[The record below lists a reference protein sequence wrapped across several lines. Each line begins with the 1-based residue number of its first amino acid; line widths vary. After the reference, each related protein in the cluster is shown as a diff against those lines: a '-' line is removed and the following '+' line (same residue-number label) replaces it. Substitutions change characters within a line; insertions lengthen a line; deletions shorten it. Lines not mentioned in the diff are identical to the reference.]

1 MKGDFKV
8 KSKDNLIDINSIKN
22 NNLGGSK
29 PDFLNGNAA
38 KHVRKFHISFE
49 NYKATPLTSLKKLAE
64 YLGIKNIYVKDE
76 SYRFN
81 LNSFKV
87 LGGTYAIA
95 RSLAEKLGRDPEN
108 LNFDSLKSKEVK
120 EKLGEITFITATDG
134 NHGKGIAWAATQ
146 LGHQAVIYLPDGSAP
161 KRVDAIREVGG
172 KAIVTNLN
180 YDDTVAYAIKKA
192 EENNWHLIQDTAWE
206 GYKKIPTWIMQGYTT
221 MAEEIKLQLE
231 LEGVEEPTHM
241 FLQAGVGSMAGSIL
255 GYYINQFEDYPITT
269 IIEPNKAACV
279 FNSAAYSDGKT
290 HKVEGDLKT
299 DMAGLACGEANPL
312 AWEILRDYAHMF
324 ISCNDYV
331 SSRGMRILA
340 NPIADDKQIIS
351 GESGSVGLGL
361 LSLLMEKENLQT
373 LKNELQLDE
382 DSIVLIFNTEGATDT
397 VNYRKIVWDG
407 KDSLLD

>member
-1 MKGDFKV
+1 MKGVFIV
-8 KSKDNLIDINSIKN
+8 KSKDDLIDIKSIKN
-22 NNLGGSK
+22 DNLGGSK
-29 PDFLNGNAA
+29 PEFLNAQAA
-38 KHVRKFHISFE
+38 KRARKFHSSFKE
-49 NYKATPLTSLKKLAE
+49 YRATPLTSLKHLAE

-95 RSLAEKLGRDPEN
+95 KSLAEKLDRDVEN
-108 LNFDSLKSKEVK
+108 LNFEMLKSKEAK
-120 EKLGEITFITATDG
+120 EELGDITFITATDG
-134 NHGKGIAWAATQ
+134 NHGKGIAWAANH
-146 LGHQAVIYLPDGSAP
+146 LGHQAVIYLPDGSAQ

-192 EENNWHLIQDTAWE
+192 EENNWHLVQDTAWE
-206 GYKKIPTWIMQGYTT
+206 GYEKIPTWIMQGYTT

-231 LEGVEEPTHM
+231 LEGIEEPTHM

-255 GYYINQFEDYPITT
+255 GYYINQFDNYPITT
-269 IIEPNKAACV
+269 IIEPNEAACV
-279 FNSAAYSDGKT
+279 FNSAAHSDGKT

-361 LSLLMEKENLQT
+361 LSLLMEKENLRS

-382 DSIVLIFNTEGATDT
+382 NSIVLIFNTEGATDT

>member
-1 MKGDFKV
+1 V
-8 KSKDNLIDINSIKN
+8 KSKDDLIDIKSIKN
-22 NNLGGSK
+22 DNLGGSK
-29 PDFLNGNAA
+29 PEFLNAQAA
-38 KHVRKFHISFE
+38 KRARKFHSSFKE
-49 NYKATPLTSLKKLAE
+49 YRATPLTSLKHLAE

-95 RSLAEKLGRDPEN
+95 KSLAEKLDRDVEN
-108 LNFDSLKSKEVK
+108 LNFEMLKSKEAK
-120 EKLGEITFITATDG
+120 EELGDITFITATDG
-134 NHGKGIAWAATQ
+134 NHGKGIAWAANH
-146 LGHQAVIYLPDGSAP
+146 LGHQAVIYLPDGSAQ

-192 EENNWHLIQDTAWE
+192 EENNWHLVQDTAWE
-206 GYKKIPTWIMQGYTT
+206 GYEKIPTWIMQGYTT

-231 LEGVEEPTHM
+231 LEGIEEPTHM

-255 GYYINQFEDYPITT
+255 GYYINQFDNYPITT
-269 IIEPNKAACV
+269 IIEPNEAACV
-279 FNSAAYSDGKT
+279 FNSAAHSDGKT

-361 LSLLMEKENLQT
+361 LSLLMEKENLRS

-382 DSIVLIFNTEGATDT
+382 NSIVLIFNTEGATDT

>member
-1 MKGDFKV
+1 M
-8 KSKDNLIDINSIKN
+8 KSKDDLIDIKSIKN
-22 NNLGGSK
+22 ENLGGSK
-29 PDFLNGNAA
+29 PEFLNAEAA
-38 KHVRKFHISFE
+38 KRARKFHSSFKE
-49 NYKATPLTSLKKLAE
+49 YRATPLTSLKNLAE

-95 RSLAEKLGRDPEN
+95 KSLAEKLDRNVEN
-108 LNFDSLKSKEVK
+108 LNFEMLKSKEAK
-120 EKLGEITFITATDG
+120 EELGDITFITATDG
-134 NHGKGIAWAATQ
+134 NHGKGIAWAANH
-146 LGHQAVIYLPDGSAP
+146 LGHQAVIYLPDGSAQ

-192 EENNWHLIQDTAWE
+192 EENNWHLVQDTAWE
-206 GYKKIPTWIMQGYTT
+206 GYEKIPTWIMQGYTT

-231 LEGVEEPTHM
+231 LEGVDEPTHM

-255 GYYINQFEDYPITT
+255 GYYINQFDNYPITT
-269 IIEPNKAACV
+269 IIEPNEAACV
-279 FNSAAYSDGKT
+279 FNSAAHSDGKT

-340 NPIADDKQIIS
+340 NPIANDKQIIS

-361 LSLLMEKENLQT
+361 LSLLMEKENLRS

>member
-1 MKGDFKV
+1 LKGDLKL
-8 KSKDNLIDINSIKN
+8 KNKDSLIDINSIKN
-22 NNLGGSK
+22 NPLGGSK
-29 PDFLNGNAA
+29 PDFLNPEIA
-38 KHVRKFHISFE
+38 KKARKFHSSFKE
-49 NYKATPLTSLKKLAE
+49 YKATPLISLNKLAE

-95 RSLAEKLGRDPEN
+95 RSLSEKLGLDKIDFE
-108 LNFDSLKSKEVK
+108 LLKSKKVK
-120 EKLGEITFITATDG
+120 EKLGEIIFITATDG
-134 NHGKGIAWAATQ
+134 NHGKGIAWAATN
-146 LGHQAVIYLPDGSAP
+146 LGHKAVIYLPKGSAQ
-161 KRVDAIREVGG
+161 KRVDAVRNVGG
-172 KAIVTNLN
+172 KAIVTDLN
-180 YDDTVAYAIKKA
+180 YDDTVALAIEEA
-192 EENNWHLIQDTAWE
+192 EKNNWSLIQDTAWE
-206 GYKKIPTWIMQGYTT
+206 GYQKIPTWIMQGYTT

-231 LEGVEEPTHM
+231 LEGIGEPTHM

-255 GYYINQFEDYPITT
+255 GYYINQFEEYPITT
-269 IIEPNKAACV
+269 IIEPNEAACV
-279 FNSAAYSDGKT
+279 YNSAAHNDGKT

-299 DMAGLACGEANPL
+299 DMAGLACGEANPI
-312 AWEILRDYAHMF
+312 AWKILRDYAHMF

-340 NPIADDKQIIS
+340 NPIKNDRQIIS

-361 LSLLMEKENLQT
+361 LSLLMEKESLSYLRDQ
-373 LKNELQLDE
+373 LKLDK

>member
-1 MKGDFKV
+1 M
-8 KSKDNLIDINSIKN
+8 
-22 NNLGGSK
+22 
-29 PDFLNGNAA
+29 
-38 KHVRKFHISFE
+38 
-49 NYKATPLTSLKKLAE
+49 
-64 YLGIKNIYVKDE
+64 
-76 SYRFN
+76 
-81 LNSFKV
+81 
-87 LGGTYAIA
+87 
-95 RSLAEKLGRDPEN
+95 
-108 LNFDSLKSKEVK
+108 LKSKEAK
-120 EKLGEITFITATDG
+120 EELGDITFITATDG
-134 NHGKGIAWAATQ
+134 NHGKGIAWAANH
-146 LGHQAVIYLPDGSAP
+146 LGHQAVIYLPDGSAQ

-192 EENNWHLIQDTAWE
+192 EENNWHLVQDTAWE
-206 GYKKIPTWIMQGYTT
+206 GYEKIPTWIMQGYTT

-231 LEGVEEPTHM
+231 LEGIEEPTHM

-255 GYYINQFEDYPITT
+255 GYYINQFDNYPITT
-269 IIEPNKAACV
+269 IIEPNEAACV
-279 FNSAAYSDGKT
+279 FNSAAHSDGKT

-361 LSLLMEKENLQT
+361 LSLLMEKENLRS

-382 DSIVLIFNTEGATDT
+382 NSIVLIFNTEGATDT

>member
-1 MKGDFKV
+1 MKGVFIV
-8 KSKDNLIDINSIKN
+8 KSKDDLIDIKSIKN
-22 NNLGGSK
+22 DNLGGSK
-29 PDFLNGNAA
+29 PEFLNAQAA
-38 KHVRKFHISFE
+38 KRARKFHSSFKE
-49 NYKATPLTSLKKLAE
+49 YRATPLTSLKHLAE

-95 RSLAEKLGRDPEN
+95 KSLAEKLDRDVEN
-108 LNFDSLKSKEVK
+108 LNFEMLKSKEAK
-120 EKLGEITFITATDG
+120 EELGDITFITATDG
-134 NHGKGIAWAATQ
+134 NHGKGIAWAANH
-146 LGHQAVIYLPDGSAP
+146 LGHQAVIYLPDGSAQ

-192 EENNWHLIQDTAWE
+192 EENNWHLVQDTAWE
-206 GYKKIPTWIMQGYTT
+206 GYEKIPTWIMQGYTT

-231 LEGVEEPTHM
+231 LEGIEEPTHM

-255 GYYINQFEDYPITT
+255 GYYINQFDNYPITT
-269 IIEPNKAACV
+269 IIEPNEAACV
-279 FNSAAYSDGKT
+279 FNSAAHSDGKT
-290 HKVEGDLKT
+290 YKVEGDLKT

-361 LSLLMEKENLQT
+361 LSLLMEKENLRS

-382 DSIVLIFNTEGATDT
+382 NSIVLIFNTEGATDT

>member
-1 MKGDFKV
+1 MKSND
-8 KSKDNLIDINSIKN
+8 DLIDIKSIKN
-22 NNLGGSK
+22 DNLGGTK
-29 PDFLNGNAA
+29 PDFLQAEVA
-38 KHVRKFHISFE
+38 KHVRKFHSSFKE
-49 NYKATPLTSLKKLAE
+49 YKATPLTSLKNLAE

-95 RSLAEKLGRDPEN
+95 RSLAEKLDRDIEN
-108 LNFDSLKSKEVK
+108 LNFDILKSKEAK

-134 NHGKGIAWAATQ
+134 NHGKGIAWAATH
-146 LGHQAVIYLPDGSAP
+146 LGHQAVIYLPDGSAQ
-161 KRVDAIREVGG
+161 KRVDAIRDVGG
-172 KAIVTNLN
+172 QAIVTNLN

-192 EENNWHLIQDTAWE
+192 EENNWHLVQDTAWE
-206 GYKKIPTWIMQGYTT
+206 GYQKIPTWIMQGYTT

-255 GYYINQFEDYPITT
+255 GYYINQFDDYPITT
-269 IIEPNKAACV
+269 IIEPNEAACV
-279 FNSAAYSDGKT
+279 YNSAAHDDGKP

-361 LSLLMEKENLQT
+361 LSLLMEKDNLIS

-382 DSIVLIFNTEGATDT
+382 NSIVLIFNTEGATDT

>member
-1 MKGDFKV
+1 M
-8 KSKDNLIDINSIKN
+8 KSKDDLIDIKSIKN
-22 NNLGGSK
+22 DNLGGSK
-29 PDFLNGNAA
+29 PEFLNAQAA
-38 KHVRKFHISFE
+38 KRARKFHSSFKE
-49 NYKATPLTSLKKLAE
+49 YRATPLTSLKHLAE

-95 RSLAEKLGRDPEN
+95 KSLAEKLDRDVEN
-108 LNFDSLKSKEVK
+108 LNFEMLKSKEAK
-120 EKLGEITFITATDG
+120 EELGDITFITATDG
-134 NHGKGIAWAATQ
+134 NHGKGIAWAANH
-146 LGHQAVIYLPDGSAP
+146 LGHQAVIYLPDGSAQ

-192 EENNWHLIQDTAWE
+192 EENNWHLVQDTAWE
-206 GYKKIPTWIMQGYTT
+206 GYEKIPTWIMQGYTT

-231 LEGVEEPTHM
+231 LEGIEEPTHM

-255 GYYINQFEDYPITT
+255 GYYINQFDNYPITT
-269 IIEPNKAACV
+269 IIEPNEAACV
-279 FNSAAYSDGKT
+279 FNSAAHSDGKT

-361 LSLLMEKENLQT
+361 LSLLMEKENLRS

-382 DSIVLIFNTEGATDT
+382 NSIVLIFNTEGATDT